1 MSQNLGGGG
10 DRPVGVFDIDNSSG
24 ADPKQHLKEITIQ
37 TLSQLH
43 FESIQL
49 NSNSVELKFLF
60 SFQFDF
66 H

>member
-1 MSQNLGGGG
+1 MKDGISASSNNNN
-10 DRPVGVFDIDNSSG
+10 NSSG